1 VKVGDVSG
9 ATCRPVDD
17 QHLGV
22 CSVSLGKDET
32 NWPTSGKSTMY
43 IWWDFAWK
51 KDEKGGGEVLIA
63 SYQSLA

>member
-1 VKVGDVSG
+1 MK
-9 ATCRPVDD
+9 
-17 QHLGV
+17 
-22 CSVSLGKDET
+22 K